1 MTHKYP
7 DYDVV
12 LPEGKGK
19 IWPDKG
25 VEMQTGLDQLHYQ
38 SLDKPDPNQTPGS
51 AINSKGGH

>member
-38 SLDKPDPNQTPGS
+38 SLDKPDPN
-51 AINSKGGH
+51 